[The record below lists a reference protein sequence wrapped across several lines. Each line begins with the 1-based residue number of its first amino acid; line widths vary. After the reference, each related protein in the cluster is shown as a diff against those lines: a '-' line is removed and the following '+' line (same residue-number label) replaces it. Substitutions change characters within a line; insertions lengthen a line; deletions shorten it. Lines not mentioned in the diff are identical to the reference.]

1 MCGAVSIQYDP
12 ALREELIKF
21 LSEDEIKKFERNGE
35 IVFAYWDKR
44 PLLPIRQGNTIRI
57 LDWGNRDDKVPLPK
71 TGWAR
76 LESLL
81 AKKWERLK
89 PKVVLIPAQ
98 RGCEKKVWFDLDKDI
113 KAVLIQ
119 KDGMERV
126 YMITEAATPEF
137 KALTGHDRM
146 PRLTDQ
152 YQKEQVKK

>member
-12 ALREELIKF
+12 TLREELSKF
-21 LSEDEIKKFERNGE
+21 LSEDEIKTFERNGE

-44 PLLPIRQGNTIRI
+44 PMLPIRQGNEILF
-57 LDWGNRDDKVPLPK
+57 LDWGNRDKNLPLPQ

-81 AKKWERLK
+81 AKKWEKLK
-89 PKVVLIPAQ
+89 PKVVLIPAH
-98 RGCEKKVWFDLDKDI
+98 RGCEKKVWFNLNKDI

-126 YMITEAATPEF
+126 YMITEAATLEY

-146 PRLTDQ
+146 PRLIN
-152 YQKEQVKK
+152 